1 MLDPARTMRH
11 RIVKGL
17 IAATAL
23 LSLLVVSAA
32 TGGTQL
38 RCRITGM
45 LLPDGVCP
53 MADAG
58 DGSPAPAT
66 VGGDDCCDRVVTSVD
81 QTPSEASAPETLLL
95 PTITVAIADPADTA
109 AAARP
114 APAAHE
120 QPRAGPPTAR
130 ARLLSKQTFLI

>member
-1 MLDPARTMRH
+1 MPRRILH
-11 RIVKGL
+11 RL

-38 RCRITGM
+38 RCRVTGM
-45 LLPDGVCP
+45 LLPDGDCP

-66 VGGDDCCDRVVTSVD
+66 VGGDDCCDRLVTSVD
-81 QTPSEASAPETLLL
+81 QTPSEASAPETLSL
-95 PTITVAIADPADTA
+95 PTMTVATASPADTA
-109 AAARP
+109 VAVRL

-120 QPRAGPPTAR
+120 QSRAGPPTAR
-130 ARLLSKQTFLI
+130 